1 MADTQPF
8 NLRSFVTRF
17 GACVLLGAAIWFAP
31 TPESV
36 SDTGWQV
43 LAVFAA
49 TIGSFLLRP
58 LPMGPMVLI
67 GMIMLVGTGTVPLQT
82 TYHNADVAAEMLAGD
97 VRADIVKEY
106 GVLVGYGKGVVWLVV
121 AAFLIAGAV
130 RNTGLGRRIALI
142 LVTKLGRSTIGLG
155 YAICGSELLLGPVV
169 PSNTAR
175 GGGIIAPIVGSL
187 ARALCSEPDKEP
199 RRAGEYLVLV
209 GAHANLIA
217 AAMFLTGMAANGLV
231 SEVAVDNLESVT
243 SFSWLDWFTAGIVPG
258 LAGMLL
264 LPWFLQKLAPPTLED
279 VSAARVEAGRQLAEL
294 GPWSRA
300 EKVMASV
307 FVLLIV
313 LWCTEFVHH
322 MDSETI
328 ALVGVAVLILAR
340 ALTWKQACANTGA
353 WDALFWL
360 GGLLSMATLLLK
372 HGVIAWFRSGIELQ
386 VDGMGPVAVAVVLA
400 LIYFYSMYGFSMLT
414 GHITAL
420 AGTFFAVA
428 AAAGAAPML
437 IVPLI
442 AAFSNLCGC
451 TTNYSTGPVVI
462 YFGMGYVPTGRW
474 FKIGFLVSLF
484 HLVIWLGLGMMWWKL
499 LGWW

>member
-1 MADTQPF
+1 M
-8 NLRSFVTRF
+8 
-17 GACVLLGAAIWFAP
+17 LLGAAIWVAP
-31 TPESV
+31 TPEGV
-36 SDTGWQV
+36 SSTGWHV

-49 TIGSFLLRP
+49 TIASFLLKP

-67 GMIMLVGTGTVPLQT
+67 GMIVLAGTGTVPLAT
-82 TYHNADVAAEMLAGD
+82 TYHEADAAAELLADGVTADV
-97 VRADIVKEY
+97 VKEY
-106 GVLVGYGKGVVWLVV
+106 GVLVGYGKDVVWLVV

-130 RNTGLGRRIALI
+130 RDTGLGRRIALI
-142 LVTKLGRSTIGLG
+142 LVTKLGRSTMGLG
-155 YAICGSELLLGPVV
+155 YALCASELLLGPVV

-175 GGGIIAPIVGSL
+175 GGGIMAPIVGSL
-187 ARALCSEPDKEP
+187 ARALGSEPDKGP

-231 SEVAVDNLESVT
+231 SEAAVDNLESVT

-264 LPWFLQKLAPPTLED
+264 LPWFLHKLAPPTIED
-279 VSAARVEAGRQLAEL
+279 VSAARAEARRGLDEL

-313 LWCTEFVHH
+313 LWCTESVHH
-322 MDSETI
+322 MDSETV
-328 ALVGVAVLILAR
+328 ALLGVSVLILTR
-340 ALTWKQACANTGA
+340 ALTWKQVCANAGA
-353 WDALFWL
+353 WDTLVWL

-372 HGVIAWFRSGIELQ
+372 HGVIAWFGKGIEVQ

-400 LIYFYSMYGFSMLT
+400 LVYFYSMYGFSMLT

-428 AAAGAAPML
+428 AAAGAPPLL

-451 TTNYSTGPVVI
+451 TTNYSTGPLVI

-484 HLVIWLGLGMMWWKL
+484 HLVIWLGLGMVWWKL